1 MNCHQLNVLAQLADF
16 NNTFLLEKNKF
27 TFFFALSSISLAIIS
42 VKKFML
48 VQAREGRNNF
58 PMQLSRL
65 GISLIDSFDSSQT
78 RSNPL
83 INEKPVYLTAFC
95 RIFNV

>member
-1 MNCHQLNVLAQLADF
+1 
-16 NNTFLLEKNKF
+16 
-27 TFFFALSSISLAIIS
+27 
-42 VKKFML
+42 ML

-78 RSNPL
+78 CSNPL

-95 RIFNV
+95 RIFNVWKSSQHHPLENFFEQSLKPRVSFMIEVRYELKFV